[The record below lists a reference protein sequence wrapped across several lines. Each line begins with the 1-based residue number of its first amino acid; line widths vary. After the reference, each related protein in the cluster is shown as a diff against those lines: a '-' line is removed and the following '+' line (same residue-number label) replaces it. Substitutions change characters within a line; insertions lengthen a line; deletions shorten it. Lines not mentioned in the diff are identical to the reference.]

1 MALMLLPV
9 AGLPASTQRDPAVD
23 ARMSMVV
30 VPPGLPAGIPPKG
43 PLAT

>member
-30 VPPGLPAGIPPKG
+30 VPPGLSAGSPPRR